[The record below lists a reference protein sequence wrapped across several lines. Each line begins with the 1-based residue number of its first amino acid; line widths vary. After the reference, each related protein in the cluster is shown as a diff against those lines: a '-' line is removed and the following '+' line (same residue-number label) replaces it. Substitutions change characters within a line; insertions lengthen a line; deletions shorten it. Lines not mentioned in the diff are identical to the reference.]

1 MRARDDINATFV
13 VSCVVL
19 SCVKSVAVLGGGVV
33 LLAKVPWHVSVLC
46 LLVSSGVSIVG
57 IFHLLTQHVLDLAA
71 HGQNNENQPVDDQDR
86 PEDGKV
92 ENLAP

>member
-1 MRARDDINATFV
+1 M
-13 VSCVVL
+13 VSCIVL

-33 LLAKVPWHVSVLC
+33 LLAKVPWHVSVLYF
-46 LLVSSGVSIVG
+46 LFVSSEVFIIGR
-57 IFHLLTQHVLDLAA
+57 FHLLTQHVLDLAA

>member
-1 MRARDDINATFV
+1 MRARDDIDATFV

-46 LLVSSGVSIVG
+46 LLVSSGVLIVG